1 MVERQRRVTK
11 KGEEATM
18 TRRTFQQGYVSNPI
32 RTRNGIAF
40 KIRYRV
46 PAPGGKWKH
55 RSETLHGLRGKKA
68 ARAVLEERIK
78 NSATSFV
85 SNDMTLQVFV
95 DTFWKPYLDRKNL
108 KPATRSGYQSVLD
121 YHLFP
126 DLGDVPLSGI
136 TPLHI
141 ENLVRKKETQKL
153 SPKSIRNIL
162 VVFQGI
168 FNVALDN
175 DLIQRSPIRKSHRP
189 ECKRFEK
196 TAWTADQLKLILENV
211 LPEHGCL
218 FTCIALT
225 GLRLGELLALQW
237 KHMDFDAGV
246 IKVEQSLW
254 RGQVVAPKTIGSAR
268 TVPYGAVLGE
278 ILANHK
284 QRSPHNQAVD
294 FVFCK
299 PDGDFLNPD
308 VLRKDVLYP
317 ILDRLHIPRPK
328 RSAGFHAF
336 RHSAAS
342 LINNRTG
349 NLKLA
354 QNLLGH
360 ANLSTTADIYTH
372 TSTEVQREASEILEQ
387 TVFGNLFPICSQKGT
402 GTVQ

>member
-1 MVERQRRVTK
+1 
-11 KGEEATM
+11 
-18 TRRTFQQGYVSNPI
+18 
-32 RTRNGIAF
+32 
-40 KIRYRV
+40 
-46 PAPGGKWKH
+46 
-55 RSETLHGLRGKKA
+55 
-68 ARAVLEERIK
+68 
-78 NSATSFV
+78 
-85 SNDMTLQVFV
+85 MTLRIFV

-126 DLGDVPLSGI
+126 DLGDVPLSDI

-141 ENLVRKKETQKL
+141 ESLVRKKEIQKL

-175 DLIQRSPIRKSHRP
+175 DLIQRSPIRRSHRP
-189 ECKRFEK
+189 DCKRFEK
-196 TAWTADQLKLILENV
+196 TAWAVGQIKLILENV
-211 LPEHGCL
+211 PPEYSCL
-218 FTCIALT
+218 FNCVALT
-225 GLRLGELLALQW
+225 GLRLGELLALEW
-237 KHMDFDAGV
+237 RHVDFSAGV

-254 RGQVVAPKTIGSAR
+254 RGQIVAPKTIGSAR
-268 TVPYGAVLGE
+268 IVPYGAILGD
-278 ILANHK
+278 ILADHK
-284 QRSPHNQAVD
+284 RSSLHNQPGD

-299 PDGDFLNPD
+299 PDGDSLNQD
-308 VLRKDVLYP
+308 ILRKDVLYP

-328 RSAGFHAF
+328 RSAGFHCF

-360 ANLSTTADIYTH
+360 SNLSTTADVYTH
-372 TSTEVQREASEILEQ
+372 TSTEAQREASEILEQ
-387 TVFGNLFPICSQKGT
+387 AVFGNLFPVCSQKGT

>member
-1 MVERQRRVTK
+1 
-11 KGEEATM
+11 M
-18 TRRTFQQGYVSNPI
+18 TRRSFQQGYVSNPI
-32 RTRNGIAF
+32 RTRKGIVF

-46 PAPGGKWKH
+46 PASEGKWKH
-55 RSETLHGLRGKKA
+55 RSETLYDLAGKRA
-68 ARAVLEERIK
+68 AREILGKRLEST
-78 NSATSFV
+78 SAQIPEAMK
-85 SNDMTLQVFV
+85 MTLREFV
-95 DTFWKPYLDRKNL
+95 NTFWKPYLDRRNL

-126 DLGDVPLSGI
+126 DLGDIPLTNI

-141 ENLVRKKETQKL
+141 ESLVRKKEIQKL

-189 ECKRFEK
+189 DCRRFEK
-196 TAWTADQLKLILENV
+196 MAWTAEQLKLILDHV
-211 LPEHGCL
+211 PPEYNCL

-225 GLRLGELLALQW
+225 GLRLGELLSLEW
-237 KHMDFDAGV
+237 KHIDFNAGV

-254 RGQVVAPKTIGSAR
+254 RGQIVTPKTIASAR
-268 TVPYGAVLGE
+268 NVPYGAVLGRL
-278 ILANHK
+278 LANHK
-284 QRSPHNQAVD
+284 RRSQHDQPEN

-299 PDGDFLNPD
+299 PDGQFLNPD

-317 ILDRLHIPRPK
+317 ILDRLQLPRPK

-360 ANLSTTADIYTH
+360 SNLSTTADLYTH
-372 TSTEVQREASEILEQ
+372 TSTEAQREASEVLEKA
-387 TVFGNLFPICSQKGT
+387 VFGDLFPICSQKGL

>member
-1 MVERQRRVTK
+1 
-11 KGEEATM
+11 
-18 TRRTFQQGYVSNPI
+18 
-32 RTRNGIAF
+32 
-40 KIRYRV
+40 
-46 PAPGGKWKH
+46 
-55 RSETLHGLRGKKA
+55 
-68 ARAVLEERIK
+68 
-78 NSATSFV
+78 
-85 SNDMTLQVFV
+85 MTLREFV
-95 DTFWKPYLDRKNL
+95 NTFWKPFLDRKNL
-108 KPATRSGYQSVLD
+108 KPAARSGYRSVLD

-141 ENLVRKKETQKL
+141 ENLVRKKEIQKL

-189 ECKRFEK
+189 DCRRFEK
-196 TAWTADQLKLILENV
+196 MAWSADQLKQILEKAP
-211 LPEHGCL
+211 PEYSCL
-218 FTCIALT
+218 FTCIALN
-225 GLRLGELLALQW
+225 GLRPGELLALKW
-237 KHMDFDAGV
+237 KYVDFNAGV

-254 RGQVVAPKTIGSAR
+254 RGQIVAPKTIGSTR

-284 QRSPHNQAVD
+284 RKSLNSQPED

-299 PDGDFLNPD
+299 PDGDFFNQD
-308 VLRKDVLYP
+308 FLRKDVLYP
-317 ILDRLHIPRPK
+317 ILDRLNIARPK
-328 RSAGFHAF
+328 RSAGFHCF

-342 LINNRTG
+342 LTNNQTG

-360 ANLSTTADIYTH
+360 SNLSTTADIYTH
-372 TSTEVQREASEILEQ
+372 TSTEAQREASEILEQ
-387 TVFGNLFPICSQKGT
+387 AVFGNLFPICSQKGI

>member
-1 MVERQRRVTK
+1 
-11 KGEEATM
+11 M
-18 TRRTFQQGYVSNPI
+18 TRRSFQQGYVSNPI
-32 RTRNGIAF
+32 HTRKGIVF

-46 PAPGGKWKH
+46 PASEGKWKH
-55 RSETLHGLRGKKA
+55 RSETLYDLAGRRA
-68 ARAVLEERIK
+68 AREILGKRLEST
-78 NSATSFV
+78 SAQIPEAMK
-85 SNDMTLQVFV
+85 MTLREFV
-95 DTFWKPYLDRKNL
+95 NTFWKPYLNRRNL

-126 DLGDVPLSGI
+126 DLGDIPLTNI

-141 ENLVRKKETQKL
+141 ESLVRKKEIQKL

-189 ECKRFEK
+189 DCRRFEK
-196 TAWTADQLKLILENV
+196 MAWTAEQLKLILDHV
-211 LPEHGCL
+211 PPEYNCL

-225 GLRLGELLALQW
+225 GLRLGELLALEW
-237 KHMDFDAGV
+237 KHIDFDAGV
-246 IKVEQSLW
+246 IKVEQGLW
-254 RGQVVAPKTIGSAR
+254 RGQIVTPKTIGSAR
-268 TVPYGAVLGE
+268 NVPYGAVLGKL
-278 ILANHK
+278 LANHK
-284 QRSPHNQAVD
+284 RRSQHNQPEN

-299 PDGDFLNPD
+299 PDGQFLNPD
-308 VLRKDVLYP
+308 VLRKDILYP
-317 ILDRLHIPRPK
+317 ILDRLQLPRPK

-360 ANLSTTADIYTH
+360 SNLSTTADLYTH
-372 TSTEVQREASEILEQ
+372 TSTEAQREASEVLEKA
-387 TVFGNLFPICSQKGT
+387 VFSDLFPICSQKGL

>member
-1 MVERQRRVTK
+1 
-11 KGEEATM
+11 M
-18 TRRTFQQGYVSNPI
+18 TRRSFQQGFVSNPI
-32 RTRNGIAF
+32 RTRKGIVF
-40 KIRYRV
+40 RIRYRV
-46 PAPGGKWKH
+46 PVSEGKWKH
-55 RSETLHGLRGKKA
+55 RSETLYDLAGKRA
-68 ARAVLEERIK
+68 AREILGKRLEST
-78 NSATSFV
+78 SAQIPEAMK
-85 SNDMTLQVFV
+85 MTLQEFV
-95 DTFWKPYLDRKNL
+95 NTFWKPYLDRRNL

-126 DLGDVPLSGI
+126 DLGDIPLTNI

-141 ENLVRKKETQKL
+141 ESLVRKKEIQKL

-189 ECKRFEK
+189 DCRRFEK
-196 TAWTADQLKLILENV
+196 MAWTAEQLKQILDHV
-211 LPEHGCL
+211 PPEYNCL

-225 GLRLGELLALQW
+225 GLRLGELLSLEW
-237 KHMDFDAGV
+237 KHIDFDAGV
-246 IKVEQSLW
+246 IKVEQGLW
-254 RGQVVAPKTIGSAR
+254 RGQIVTPKTIGSAR
-268 TVPYGAVLGE
+268 NVPYGAVLGKL
-278 ILANHK
+278 LANHK
-284 QRSPHNQAVD
+284 RRSQHDQPEN

-299 PDGDFLNPD
+299 PDGQFLNPD

-317 ILDRLHIPRPK
+317 ILDRLQLPRPK

-360 ANLSTTADIYTH
+360 SNLSTTADLYTH
-372 TSTEVQREASEILEQ
+372 TSTEAQREASEVLEKA
-387 TVFGNLFPICSQKGT
+387 VFGDLFPICSQKGL